1 MEEQHKN
8 RRGLLIGVGIV
19 ELLFAAF
26 LLLMLLLMG
35 FSFVMTLFL
44 DQSEQLYPAGSVAYV
59 IIIYGGMCAF
69 FVVMGIGTIRGKTW
83 ARKIML
89 VVSAFWFLTGLMTL
103 LFSLFAMNPL
113 FDMMDTMSGLP
124 IGGIIKA
131 VMTVFLVIFFVLLLA
146 LMCRVNV
153 SPDVKRTFDTLDE
166 QKHWTDRMPL
176 PLLAVFM
183 FVVFVGLSLLS
194 SVFMPVPFMFFGAPM
209 SGPQGKGLWLLSAVL
224 LFFFAYL
231 LFKKRK
237 AGWIGS
243 LALYS
248 FFSLTTIV
256 TIISKGLSAYYQD
269 AGMYVPSPAEL
280 ELIDS
285 MFASLERALPAFMFI
300 YFALFTGL
308 FLWAGK
314 QLWDHEETEV

>member
-44 DQSEQLYPAGSVAYV
+44 DQSKQLYPAGSVAYV
-59 IIIYGGMCAF
+59 IIIYGG
-69 FVVMGIGTIRGKTW
+69 
-83 ARKIML
+83 
-89 VVSAFWFLTGLMTL
+89 
-103 LFSLFAMNPL
+103 
-113 FDMMDTMSGLP
+113 
-124 IGGIIKA
+124 IIKA
-131 VMTVFLVIFFVLLLA
+131 VMTVFLVIFFV
-146 LMCRVNV
+146 
-153 SPDVKRTFDTLDE
+153 
-166 QKHWTDRMPL
+166 
-176 PLLAVFM
+176 
-183 FVVFVGLSLLS
+183 
-194 SVFMPVPFMFFGAPM
+194 
-209 SGPQGKGLWLLSAVL
+209 
-224 LFFFAYL
+224 YL

-269 AGMYVPSPAEL
+269 VGMYVPPPAEL